1 MKVFAQFVAA
11 LVVLVSPILAFAQGM
26 MIPEERRV
34 RVSGSYNIK
43 NVTINATVK
52 DQVAEVQ
59 LSQVFHNPGSG
70 QLNVS
75 YLFPI
80 PPDAVLSQFT
90 LLVDGKEFPAKL
102 YPKEEADRIYE
113 SIVRSNRDPALLEYV
128 GYGALQTQVFP
139 LPPGAE
145 RKVTLRYTMLCRRDH
160 DLTEFLFPLA
170 PGKLSSKPIEK
181 LELTMRLENT
191 GRIKS
196 VFSPN
201 YSAAI
206 DRPTDN
212 SAIVRF
218 TQDNIEPADDFRILW
233 TLNEKPIGATV
244 LSYKPNDKDDGFFLL
259 LAAPEVKASTEKITN
274 KTVIFI
280 LDKSGS
286 MAGTK
291 IEQARNA
298 LKFVLNNL
306 RDGDTF
312 NIVAYDDKVETFKPE
327 LQKCD
332 NQTRAEALRFIDSIR
347 DGGSTNIDGA
357 LKRAFSLIQDTG
369 RPSYL
374 IFLTDGLPTAGEKR
388 EAAIAQNA
396 KDANKSHVRLFA
408 FGVGF
413 DVNARLLDRLSTE
426 NSGTSEYVK
435 PNQDIE
441 ASVAKFY
448 GRMTAPVMTDIHLAL
463 AKIDVN
469 RLYPQ
474 ILPDLFAGG
483 QIIAVGR
490 YRNAGAT
497 TIHLNGKIGDQ
508 AQTFEF
514 PATLAGPNSDETY
527 AFVEKLWATRRV
539 GDIINELDL
548 KGKNQELLD
557 ELVRLSTKHGI
568 LTPYTAFLADERTVL
583 SAAPANRARAADAFF
598 NKADGLSQATSG
610 QAGVE
615 LRLAKKELQEQKQN
629 LGGVQGYKDA
639 AGTYVVEYG
648 CTVVGNKAFFKRAG
662 RWTDPSVTPEDEK
675 KAEQIEQFSEKYF
688 ELARTNQNLRRYL
701 ALPEGCTVRDGAKVY
716 QINVPQGT
724 KG

>member
-1 MKVFAQFVAA
+1 MTRVAQLVAA
-11 LVVLVSPILAFAQGM
+11 FFALLSPALAFAQGI
-26 MIPEERRV
+26 MIPDANV
-34 RVSGSYNIK
+34 RVAGSYNIK
-43 NVTINATVK
+43 NVRIDATVK

-59 LSQVFHNPGSG
+59 LSQVFSNPGSA

-75 YLFPI
+75 YLFPV
-80 PPDAVLSQFT
+80 PPDAVINNFT

-102 YPKEEADRIYE
+102 YPKDEADRIYE
-113 SIVRSNRDPALLEYV
+113 SIVRSKRDPALLEYV
-128 GYGALQTQVFP
+128 GYGALQTQAFP

-145 RKVTLRYTMLCRRDH
+145 RKVTLRYTTLCRRDH

-170 PGKLSSKPIEK
+170 PGKLSGKPIEK
-181 LELTMRLENT
+181 LELTMRLENS

-218 TQDNIEPADDFRILW
+218 SQDNMEPADDFRILW
-233 TLNEKPIGATV
+233 TLSEKPIGATV
-244 LSYKPNDKDDGFFLL
+244 LSYKPNDKDDGYFLL
-259 LAAPEVKASTEKITN
+259 LAAPEVKASSDKIAN
-274 KTVIFI
+274 KTVIFC

-286 MAGTK
+286 MAGKK

-312 NIVAYDDKVETFKPE
+312 NIIAYDDKIEIFKPE

-332 NQTRAEALRFIDSIR
+332 DQTRAEALRFIDSIH
-347 DGGSTNIDGA
+347 DGGSTNINGA
-357 LKRAFSLIQDTG
+357 LTRAFSLIGDTG

-388 EAAIAQNA
+388 EAAIAENV
-396 KDANKSHVRLFA
+396 KTANKSHIRLFS

-463 AKIDVN
+463 ANIDVN

-490 YRNAGAT
+490 YHNAGPT
-497 TIHLNGKIGDQ
+497 TIHLNGKVGDQ
-508 AQTFEF
+508 QQTFEF
-514 PATLAGPNSDETY
+514 PANLAATNSDETY

-548 KGKNQELLD
+548 HGKNQELID

-583 SAAPANRARAADAFF
+583 SAAPMNRALAEKEVFF
-598 NKADGLSQATSG
+598 KDDGLAQATVGESAV
-610 QAGVE
+610 Q
-615 LRLAKKELQEQKQN
+615 LRLSKKEMQERSYAM
-629 LGGVQGYKDA
+629 GGVQGWNDA
-639 AGTYVVEYG
+639 KGNYHVEAT
-648 CTVVGNKAFFKRAG
+648 CQVIGNKALFKRSG
-662 RWTDPSVTPEDEK
+662 RWTDPSVTPDDEK
-675 KAEQIEQFSEKYF
+675 KAEQIEQFSDKYF
-688 ELARTNQNLRRYL
+688 ELAKNNQNLRRYL
-701 ALPEGCTVRDGAKVY
+701 ALPEGCTVRDGAKIY
-716 QINVPQGT
+716 QINVPQAP

>member
-1 MKVFAQFVAA
+1 MTRLVQLFAA
-11 LVVLVSPILAFAQGM
+11 LVVLLSPVLAFAQGI
-26 MIPEERRV
+26 MIPEERV
-34 RVSGSYNIK
+34 RVNGSYNIK
-43 NVTINATVK
+43 NVTIDATVK

-90 LLVDGKEFPAKL
+90 LLVDGKEVPAKL
-102 YPKEEADRIYE
+102 YPKDEADRIYE
-113 SIVRSNRDPALLEYV
+113 SIVRSKRDPALLEYV

-145 RKVTLRYTMLCRRDH
+145 RKVTLRYTTLCRRDH

-170 PGKLSSKPIEK
+170 PGKLSGKPIEK
-181 LELTMRLENT
+181 LEVTMRLENP

-233 TLNEKPIGATV
+233 TLSEKPIGATV
-244 LSYKPNDKDDGFFLL
+244 LSYKPNDKEDGFFLL
-259 LAAPEVKASTEKITN
+259 LAAPEVKASSEKITN

-286 MAGTK
+286 MAGKK

-312 NIVAYDDKVETFKPE
+312 NIIAYDDKIETFKPE

-332 NQTRAEALRFIDSIR
+332 DQTRAEALRFIDSIH

-357 LKRAFSLIQDTG
+357 LKRAFSLIGDTG

-388 EAAIAQNA
+388 EAAIAENA
-396 KDANKSHVRLFA
+396 KTANKSHIRLFA

-426 NSGTSEYVK
+426 NSGSSEYVK

-463 AKIDVN
+463 ANIDVN

-490 YRNAGAT
+490 YRTAGAT
-497 TIHLNGKIGDQ
+497 TIHLNGRIGDQ
-508 AQTFEF
+508 PQTFEF
-514 PATLAGPNSDETY
+514 PATLAGPGSDETY

-583 SAAPANRARAADAFF
+583 SAAPANAARAEREFF
-598 NKADGLSQATSG
+598 HKVDGLSQSTTG

-615 LRLAKKELQEQKQN
+615 LRLAKKEMQEQKAT
-629 LGGVQGYKDA
+629 LGGVQGWKDS
-639 AGTYVVEYG
+639 AGNLVVEYG
-648 CTVVGNKAFFKRAG
+648 CTVVGNKAFYKRSG
-662 RWTDPSVTPEDEK
+662 RWTDPTVTPEDEK
-675 KAEQIEQFSEKYF
+675 KAEQIEQFSDKYF
-688 ELARTNQNLRRYL
+688 ELAKTNQNLRRYL
-701 ALPEGCTVRDGAKVY
+701 ALPEGCTVRDGAK
-716 QINVPQGT
+716 
-724 KG
+724 

>member
-1 MKVFAQFVAA
+1 MF
-11 LVVLVSPILAFAQGM
+11 
-26 MIPEERRV
+26 
-34 RVSGSYNIK
+34 
-43 NVTINATVK
+43 
-52 DQVAEVQ
+52 
-59 LSQVFHNPGSG
+59 
-70 QLNVS
+70 
-75 YLFPI
+75 
-80 PPDAVLSQFT
+80 
-90 LLVDGKEFPAKL
+90 
-102 YPKEEADRIYE
+102 
-113 SIVRSNRDPALLEYV
+113 IVRSKRDPALLEYV

-145 RKVTLRYTMLCRRDH
+145 RKVTLRYTTLCRRDH

-170 PGKLSSKPIEK
+170 PGKLSGKPIEK
-181 LELTMRLENT
+181 LELTMRLENA

-218 TQDNIEPADDFRILW
+218 TQENIEPADDFRILW
-233 TLNEKPIGATV
+233 TLSEKPIGATV
-244 LSYKPNDKDDGFFLL
+244 LSYKPNEKDDGYFLL
-259 LAAPEVKASTEKITN
+259 LAAPEVKASSDKIVN
-274 KTVIFI
+274 KTVIFC

-286 MAGTK
+286 MAGKK

-312 NIVAYDDKVETFKPE
+312 NIIAYDDKIEIFKPE

-332 NQTRAEALRFIDSIR
+332 DQTRAEALRFIDSIH
-347 DGGSTNIDGA
+347 DGGSTNINGA
-357 LKRAFSLIQDTG
+357 LTRAFSLIGDTG

-374 IFLTDGLPTAGEKR
+374 IFLTDGLPTAGETR
-388 EAAIAQNA
+388 EAAIAENV
-396 KDANKSHVRLFA
+396 KNANKSHIRLFS

-463 AKIDVN
+463 ANIDVN

-490 YRNAGAT
+490 YRNAGPT
-497 TIHLNGKIGDQ
+497 TIHLNGKVGDQ

-514 PATLAGPNSDETY
+514 PATLAATNSDETY

-548 KGKNQELLD
+548 HGKNQELLD

-583 SAAPANRARAADAFF
+583 SAAPTNAVLVEREVFF
-598 NKADGLSQATSG
+598 KDEGLAQATVGES
-610 QAGVE
+610 AVH
-615 LRLAKKELQEQKQN
+615 LRLAKKEMQEKSYAMA
-629 LGGVQGYKDA
+629 GVQGWNDA
-639 AGTYVVEYG
+639 KGNYHLEANCQVI
-648 CTVVGNKAFFKRAG
+648 GNKALFKRSG
-662 RWTDPSVTPEDEK
+662 RWTDPSVTPDDEK
-675 KAEQIEQFSEKYF
+675 KAEQIEQFSDKYF
-688 ELARTNQNLRRYL
+688 ELAKNNQNLRRYL

-716 QINVPQGT
+716 QINVPQAP

>member
-1 MKVFAQFVAA
+1 MKLISQSIAA
-11 LVVLVSPILAFAQGM
+11 LIILLSPILAHAQGI
-26 MIPEERRV
+26 MIPEERV

-43 NVTINATVK
+43 NVTIDATIK

-59 LSQVFHNPGSG
+59 LSQVFHNPSSA

-80 PPDAVLSQFT
+80 PPDAIISQFT

-102 YPKEEADRIYE
+102 YPKDEADHIYE
-113 SIVRSNRDPALLEYV
+113 SIVRSKKDPALLEYV

-170 PGKLSSKPIEK
+170 PGKLSGKPIEK
-181 LELTMRLENT
+181 LELTMRLESP

-218 TQDNIEPADDFRILW
+218 SQDNIEPADDFRILW
-233 TLNEKPIGATV
+233 TLSEKPVGASV
-244 LSYKPNDKDDGFFLL
+244 LSYKPNEKEDGYFLL
-259 LAAPEVKASTEKITN
+259 LAAPEVKASTDKITP
-274 KTVIFI
+274 KTVIFCI
-280 LDKSGS
+280 DKSGS
-286 MAGTK
+286 MAGKK

-312 NIVAYDDKVETFKPE
+312 NIIAYDDKVDTFKPE

-332 NQTRAEALRFIDSIR
+332 DQTRAQALRYIDSIH

-357 LKRAFSLIQDTG
+357 LKRAMSLIGETG

-388 EAAIAQNA
+388 EAAIAENA
-396 KDANKSHVRLFA
+396 RAANKSHLRLFA

-463 AKIDVN
+463 ANIDVN

-490 YRNAGAT
+490 YRTAGPT
-497 TIHLNGKIGDQ
+497 TIHLSGRIGDQ

-514 PATLAGPNSDETY
+514 PATLAAPNSDETY

-568 LTPYTAFLADERTVL
+568 LTPYTAFLADERTNL
-583 SAAPANRARAADAFF
+583 NAPAANAVRLREEVFEKEEGLAR
-598 NKADGLSQATSG
+598 ATSG
-610 QAGVE
+610 EAGVE
-615 LRLAKKELQEQKQN
+615 LRLAKKQLQEQRFA
-629 LGGVQGYKDA
+629 LGGTQGWNDA
-639 AGTYVVEYG
+639 KGVYHVEYG
-648 CTVVGNKAFFKRAG
+648 CQVVGNKALFKRSG
-662 RWTDPSVTPEDEK
+662 RWTDPTVTPDDEK
-675 KAEQIEQFSEKYF
+675 KAEQVEQFSDKYF
-688 ELARTNQNLRRYL
+688 ELAKTNQNLRRYL
-701 ALPEGCTVRDGAKVY
+701 ALPEGCMVRDGAKVY
-716 QINVPQGT
+716 QINVPQAPRG
-724 KG
+724 

>member
-1 MKVFAQFVAA
+1 MTRLAQLFAA
-11 LVVLVSPILAFAQGM
+11 LVVLLSPVLALAQGI
-26 MIPEERRV
+26 MIPEERV
-34 RVSGSYNIK
+34 RVTGSYNIK
-43 NVTINATVK
+43 NVTIDATVK
-52 DQVAEVQ
+52 DQAAEVQ
-59 LSQVFHNPGSG
+59 LSQVFHNPGSA

-102 YPKEEADRIYE
+102 YPKDEADRIYE
-113 SIVRSNRDPALLEYV
+113 SIVRSKRDPALLEYV

-145 RKVTLRYTMLCRRDH
+145 RKVTLRYTTLCRRDH

-170 PGKLSSKPIEK
+170 PGKLSGKPIEK
-181 LELTMRLENT
+181 LEVTMRLENP

-218 TQDNIEPADDFRILW
+218 TQDNIKPADDFRILW
-233 TLNEKPIGATV
+233 TLSEKPIGATV
-244 LSYKPNDKDDGFFLL
+244 LSYKPNDKEDGFFLL
-259 LAAPEVKASTEKITN
+259 LAAPEVKASTDKIAN

-286 MAGTK
+286 MAGKK

-312 NIVAYDDKVETFKPE
+312 NIIAYDDKIETFKPE

-332 NQTRAEALRFIDSIR
+332 DQTRAEALRFIDSIH

-357 LKRAFSLIQDTG
+357 LKRAFSLIADTG
-369 RPSYL
+369 RPTYL

-388 EAAIAQNA
+388 EAAIAENA
-396 KDANKSHVRLFA
+396 KTANKSHIRLFA

-463 AKIDVN
+463 ANIDVS

-497 TIHLNGKIGDQ
+497 TIHLNGRIGDQ
-508 AQTFEF
+508 PQTFEF
-514 PATLAGPNSDETY
+514 PATLAAPNSDETY

-548 KGKNQELLD
+548 HGKNQELLD

-583 SAAPANRARAADAFF
+583 SAAPANAARAADAFF
-598 NKADGLSQATSG
+598 DKADGLSRSTTG

-615 LRLAKKELQEQKQN
+615 LRLAKKEMQEQKQAF
-629 LGGVQGYKDA
+629 GGVQGWKDS
-639 AGTYVVEYG
+639 GGNYVVEYG
-648 CTVVGNKAFFKRAG
+648 CTVVGNKAFYKRSG
-662 RWTDPSVTPEDEK
+662 RWTDPSVTPDDEK
-675 KAEQIEQFSEKYF
+675 KAEQIEQFSDKYF
-688 ELARTNQNLRRYL
+688 ELAKSNQNLRRYL

-716 QINVPQGT
+716 QINVPQAP